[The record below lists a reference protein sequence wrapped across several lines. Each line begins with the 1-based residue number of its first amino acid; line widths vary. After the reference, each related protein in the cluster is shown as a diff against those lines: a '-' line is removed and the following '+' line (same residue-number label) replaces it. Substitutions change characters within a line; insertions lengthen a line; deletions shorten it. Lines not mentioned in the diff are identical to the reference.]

1 MRKRLGIAG
10 AVLVLAGFVSAATGF
25 PFRPGNEAGEVPLN
39 SVVAIDPGSGD
50 VVTTTPVGVDPQ
62 AVAVGDDGVWVG
74 NTTDRT
80 VSRLDPEDGTLLA
93 TVAVGVYPSDLV
105 AGPRAVYV
113 ATGPTGQLVQIDP
126 SANTAGAPT
135 DAGADCGGVQESIA
149 LGAGSLWLACDLK
162 ASAARIPL
170 AGRRVVPIADRAGL
184 LTSSSPDLEPHF
196 TSVAT
201 GNGRTWIT
209 DRGRDRLLAVDTA
222 TNGLEPNPISVGVD
236 PAAVTLG
243 FGSIWVANRGSG
255 TVSRIQLGAAG
266 QPARV
271 RTITVGERPVDIAA
285 GEGAVWVA
293 NAGGHT
299 VSRID
304 PATGT
309 VTRTIDLHNPPAG
322 IAVGAGRVW
331 VSVAEEE

>member
-1 MRKRLGIAG
+1 MRNRLGIAG

-25 PFRPGNEAGEVPLN
+25 PFRSGNEAGEVPLN

-62 AVAVGDDGVWVG
+62 SVAVGDDGVWVG

-80 VSRLDPEDGTLLA
+80 VSRLDSDDGRLRA
-93 TVAVGVYPSDLV
+93 TVAIGVYPSDLV
-105 AGPRAVYV
+105 AGSRAVYV

-126 SANTAGAPT
+126 GANTAAAPT
-135 DAGADCGGVQESIA
+135 AAGDDCGGVQETIA

-162 ASAARIPL
+162 ASAVRIPL
-170 AGRRVVPIADRAGL
+170 AGRRIVPIVDRAGL
-184 LTSSSPDLEPHF
+184 LTSTSPDLAPHF
-196 TSVAT
+196 TGIAS
-201 GNGRTWIT
+201 GGRVTWIA

-222 TNGLEPNPISVGVD
+222 TNALEPDPIAVGAD
-236 PAAVTLG
+236 PAAVALG
-243 FGSIWVANRGSG
+243 FGSIWVANKGDG
-255 TVSRIQLGAAG
+255 TVSRIQLGASG

-285 GEGAVWVA
+285 GEGGVWVA
-293 NAGGHT
+293 NARGHT

-304 PATGT
+304 PATNR

-331 VSVAEEE
+331 VTVADE